1 MDIEVTPDLKSDL
14 THVAPGLAVYS
25 SYRFEV
31 DDPALPGV
39 VSIEIRMDGRAP
51 TCHSFRVQQRAGGE
65 PITAEAIRQIP
76 LAGMVRHSVEWALWE
91 VRDEKP
97 GKALLVALSTQEQI
111 TAGYMA
117 TARQKPYTEERI
129 QQVAN
134 LYNEALRDGKP
145 PTKYVEQSLP
155 ASRSTT
161 ARLVREARKRRLIPA
176 RGKAT

>member
-1 MDIEVTPDLKSDL
+1 MANVKITPHLKARM

-51 TCHSFRVQQRAGGE
+51 TCHSFSVQQREGGE
-65 PITAEAIRQIP
+65 PITAEAIRRIP
-76 LAGMVRHSVEWALWE
+76 LAGIVRHSVEWALYE

-97 GKALLVALSTQEQI
+97 GKAVYVPVSTPAQI
-111 TAGYMA
+111 EAGYRA
-117 TARQKPYTEERI
+117 TASQKPYTEERI
-129 QQVAN
+129 RQVAD
-134 LYNEALRDGKP
+134 LYHEALRDGKP
-145 PTKYVEQSLP
+145 PTKYVEQSLH

-161 ARLVREARKRRLIPA
+161 ARLVREARKRGLIPP
-176 RGKAT
+176 RG

>member
-1 MDIEVTPDLKSDL
+1 MDIGITPDLKAGV
-14 THVAPGLAVYS
+14 THVSPGLAVYS
-25 SYRFEV
+25 SYRFDV
-31 DDPALPGV
+31 DDPALPGI
-39 VSIEIRMDGRAP
+39 VSIEIRMNGRAP
-51 TCHSFRVQQRAGGE
+51 TCQSFRVQQRDSGE

-76 LAGMVRHSVEWALWE
+76 LAGIVRHSVEWALYE

-97 GKALLVALSTQEQI
+97 GKALLVKVSTQKQI
-111 TAGYMA
+111 EAGYKA

-129 QQVAN
+129 RQVAD

-161 ARLVREARKRRLIPA
+161 ARLVREARDRKLIPP
-176 RGKAT
+176 RG